1 MAMLDQI
8 GQEKRRI
15 CEQLTRLEAERAKLS
30 DHLNELEI
38 AQRAVRRF
46 GGKAAVPAKRSRGH
60 AATTAPANAERTTRG
75 GQKPQGI
82 SLGDATLK
90 AVQAHPNGASA
101 DVLIKYLSRKFG
113 LAVRPNHLGGAL
125 QRHRRAGRLEN
136 RDERWHLPR
145 LA

>member
-8 GQEKRRI
+8 EQEKRRI
-15 CEQLTRLEAERAKLS
+15 SEQLTRLEAERAKLS

-46 GGKAAVPAKRSRGH
+46 GGKAAVTAKRRGH
-60 AATTAPANAERTTRG
+60 AATAPAASAQRRTRG
-75 GQKPQGI
+75 GQQAQAI
-82 SLGDATLK
+82 SLGDAALK
-90 AVQAHPNGASA
+90 AVQAHPKGASA
-101 DVLIKYLSRKFG
+101 DVLIKYLARRFG
-113 LAVRPNHLGGAL
+113 LAVRPNHLGSAL

-136 RDERWHLPR
+136 RDERWYLPR